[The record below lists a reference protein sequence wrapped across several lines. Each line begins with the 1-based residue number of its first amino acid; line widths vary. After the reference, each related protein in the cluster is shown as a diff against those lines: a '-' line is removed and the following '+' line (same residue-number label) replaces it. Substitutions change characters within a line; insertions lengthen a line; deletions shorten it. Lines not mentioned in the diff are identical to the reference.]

1 MKKVLFGL
9 WLILNSFVGTSVA
22 RAEYPISFM
31 QMVNALLKEQT
42 AQERKLSFYGK
53 ANEAIK
59 KLIEEAIGTKGTTEL
74 HKSRVK
80 KGPEL
85 EKARAFL
92 NFEASITDDFIREQM
107 KANES
112 GKNLNFD
119 DFIKFVEGYFFVK
132 DETSKG
138 KNILLNEI
146 NETKKRRQKF
156 FDETLREA
164 YVYSFINRGY
174 SSVEGTDKEG
184 IIKELKEQSD
194 KDKTLR
200 EALYTNN
207 RALQELI
214 FETMQMIM
222 FEQITLEIEAAE
234 QLLGTGVPLLEYDYN
249 KKESKEK
256 K

>member
-1 MKKVLFGL
+1 M
-9 WLILNSFVGTSVA
+9 
-22 RAEYPISFM
+22 
-31 QMVNALLKEQT
+31 
-42 AQERKLSFYGK
+42 
-53 ANEAIK
+53 
-59 KLIEEAIGTKGTTEL
+59 
-74 HKSRVK
+74 
-80 KGPEL
+80 
-85 EKARAFL
+85 
-92 NFEASITDDFIREQM
+92 
-107 KANES
+107 
-112 GKNLNFD
+112 
-119 DFIKFVEGYFFVK
+119 
-132 DETSKG
+132 
-138 KNILLNEI
+138 NEI